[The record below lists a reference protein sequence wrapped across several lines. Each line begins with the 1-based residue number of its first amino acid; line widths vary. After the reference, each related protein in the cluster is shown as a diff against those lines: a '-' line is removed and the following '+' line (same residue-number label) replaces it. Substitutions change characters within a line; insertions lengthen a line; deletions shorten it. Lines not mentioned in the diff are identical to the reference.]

1 MNTQNIAFIMT
12 GYFPLPPVK
21 GGAVEN
27 LLYTLIME
35 NEKRKKF
42 NFTVFSNYDNN
53 AEIQAKQLQYTD
65 IIFIKVPCI
74 VKIID
79 KIVYWIATY
88 ILKKS
93 KKVCKEYDQD
103 QLGKLGWL
111 KPHKSKIQPA
121 LGSICLIPYK
131 FYCKQQNNIHCV

>member
-93 KKVCKEYDQD
+93 KNLSYRYILQRLWYQYKVAKN
-103 QLGKLGWL
+103 L
-111 KPHKSKIQPA
+111 KKNSYNKVIVEKTTISF
-121 LGSICLIPYK
+121 L
-131 FYCKQQNNIHCV
+131 